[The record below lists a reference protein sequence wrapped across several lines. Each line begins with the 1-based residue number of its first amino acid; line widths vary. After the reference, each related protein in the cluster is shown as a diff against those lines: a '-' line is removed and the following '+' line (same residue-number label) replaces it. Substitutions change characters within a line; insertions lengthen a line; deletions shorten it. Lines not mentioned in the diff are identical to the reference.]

1 MFPPSDRCK
10 PIVKAL
16 LAYPDAGTE
25 ADHLEVFRGVA
36 QIVRST
42 VGDRQQLGDL
52 LHPVDERGVSD
63 GFAGLVT
70 AGVSDNFIVGDS
82 GAIFKSSRVSLAEFL
97 RTFVIGMSPLHFS
110 RPGAAPVELHPCGPV
125 NM

>member
-10 PIVKAL
+10 PIVEAL

-52 LHPVDERGVSD
+52 LHPVNERSASRWFCKFYCSKAV
-63 GFAGLVT
+63 
-70 AGVSDNFIVGDS
+70 IVGL
-82 GAIFKSSRVSLAEFL
+82 IIWNRAEISCFA
-97 RTFVIGMSPLHFS
+97 TDTID
-110 RPGAAPVELHPCGPV
+110 
-125 NM
+125 

>member
-10 PIVKAL
+10 PIIEAL

-25 ADHLEVFRGVA
+25 ADHLEIFRGVA

-42 VGDRQQLGDL
+42 VGDRQQLGNL
-52 LHPVDERGVSD
+52 FHPVNERGVSD
-63 GFAGLVT
+63 GFLVWSEGST
-70 AGVSDNFIVGDS
+70 AGFSDNFIVGDS

-110 RPGAAPVELHPCGPV
+110 RPGAAPVELHPVGR
-125 NM
+125 